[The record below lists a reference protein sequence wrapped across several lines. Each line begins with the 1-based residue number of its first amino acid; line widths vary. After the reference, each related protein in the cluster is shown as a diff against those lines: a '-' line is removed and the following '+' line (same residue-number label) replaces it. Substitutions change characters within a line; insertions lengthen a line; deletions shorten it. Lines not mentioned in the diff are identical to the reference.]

1 MAATLTIGRD
11 RPERAENRT
20 SGLAAYVAA
29 QEGKGRCQRHS
40 GGDLTTGP
48 GRGGER
54 DTQMKV
60 LSCRAVGVDCDW
72 VGKGNTVDEV
82 MAKAKEHAK
91 QAHGMTEIP
100 PEMVAKAKAAI
111 KDE

>member
-1 MAATLTIGRD
+1 
-11 RPERAENRT
+11 
-20 SGLAAYVAA
+20 
-29 QEGKGRCQRHS
+29 
-40 GGDLTTGP
+40 
-48 GRGGER
+48 
-54 DTQMKV
+54 MKV